1 MAIELYFAMMALIVA
16 SVVFWVWLLPKW
28 RLQRAIKMPFPDE
41 WEKTLSRNNT
51 AYQRL
56 SPAQQSEL
64 QHLIKIFLHNK
75 HFVGCDGLVI
85 SDEIRLTV
93 AAEACLLLLNRVT
106 SVYGKLRYIYVY
118 PSPYVAPHQELGEG
132 GVVSHQ
138 MQGRAG
144 ESWQSD
150 KVVLAWDE
158 ALHGVRNFDDGRNLI
173 LHEFAHQLDQESGS
187 ANGAPLMEK
196 ASSYRSWARVLSQEY
211 ETLQEDMVRGHST
224 LLDHYGATNPAE
236 FFAVVTETFYEQPEQ
251 MAQQHPA
258 LFKQLVGYYKVDPR
272 EWQ

>member
-1 MAIELYFAMMALIVA
+1 MLLVVA
-16 SVVFWVWLLPKW
+16 AVVFWVWVLPKR
-28 RLQRAIKMPFPDE
+28 RLQQAVNRPFATE
-41 WEKTLSRNNT
+41 WEAILTRNNT

-56 SPAQQSEL
+56 TAEQQREL
-64 QHLIKIFLHNK
+64 QKLIKIFLHNK
-75 HFVGCDGLVI
+75 EFVGCDGLI
-85 SDEIRLTV
+85 ITDEIRLTV

-106 SVYGKLRYIYVY
+106 SVYGKLRYIYIY
-118 PSPYVAPHQELGEG
+118 PSPYMAPHQELEEG

-144 ESWQSD
+144 ESWQSG
-150 KVVLAWDE
+150 KIVLAWDQ

-196 ASSYRSWARVLSQEY
+196 ASSYRSWAQVLSHEF
-211 ETLQEDMVRGHST
+211 EFLQEDMARGHST

-236 FFAVVTETFYEQPEQ
+236 FFAVVTETFYEQPTQ
-251 MAQQHPA
+251 MARQHPE
-258 LFKQLVGYYKVDPR
+258 LFEQLKGYYKIDPR
-272 EWQ
+272 ELQ